1 MHLKA
6 IDCFRVGTHHHA
18 GVVDEDVK
26 LVDLCR
32 RGKTN
37 VAAVMPVK

>member
-1 MHLKA
+1 MHLEA
-6 IDCFRVGTHHHA
+6 IDRFRVGTHHHA

-32 RGKTN
+32 REKQTWQL
-37 VAAVMPVK
+37 